1 MKVRNIRGNLWEFSL
16 GMWIHVR
23 KEIILA
29 VFSLSF
35 FQTCIFVFSFFCFMG
50 KWSSRGTGIDRRV
63 LIVCDM

>member
-29 VFSLSF
+29 VFFLLF
-35 FQTCIFVFSFFCFMG
+35 TNVYFLFFCFMG
-50 KWSSRGTGIDRRV
+50 KWSSWGTGIDRRV

>member
-29 VFSLSF
+29 GFFSPFFKRVFSF
-35 FQTCIFVFSFFCFMG
+35 FLFFCFMG
-50 KWSSRGTGIDRRV
+50 KWSSWGTGIDRRV

>member
-29 VFSLSF
+29 GFFSPF
-35 FQTCIFVFSFFCFMG
+35 FKRVFSFFLFFVSWVNG
-50 KWSSRGTGIDRRV
+50 AHGARESTGAF
-63 LIVCDM
+63 

>member
-29 VFSLSF
+29 VSFLLFSNVYFLF
-35 FQTCIFVFSFFCFMG
+35 FFFLFHG
-50 KWSSRGTGIDRRV
+50 
-63 LIVCDM
+63 

>member
-29 VFSLSF
+29 GFFLLFSNVYFRF
-35 FQTCIFVFSFFCFMG
+35 FFFCFMG
-50 KWSSRGTGIDRRV
+50 KWSSWGTGIDRRV

>member
-29 VFSLSF
+29 VFFLLFSNVYFLF
-35 FQTCIFVFSFFCFMG
+35 FFLFFVSWVNG
-50 KWSSRGTGIDRRV
+50 AHGARESTGAF
-63 LIVCDM
+63 

>member
-29 VFSLSF
+29 VFFLLFSNVYFLF
-35 FQTCIFVFSFFCFMG
+35 FSFFCFMG
-50 KWSSRGTGIDRRV
+50 KWSSWGTGIDRRV